1 MMSLKKSEEE
11 KYAQALSASEEVAL
25 LTILQ
30 IQGQEGESDV
40 SPSTKGQFGITS
52 N

>member
-1 MMSLKKSEEE
+1 MSSKKSKAE
-11 KYAQALSASEEVAL
+11 AFSASEEVAL

-30 IQGQEGESDV
+30 IQGLEGESAMF
-40 SPSTKGQFGITS
+40 PSTKGQLSITS